1 MRIKVSIV
9 EDDQQICEG
18 MAFLIN
24 SSETAQCISVHR
36 SAEDALKQLPLQQPD
51 VILMDINLPNMSG
64 IECTRKIKALLPRA
78 QVLMLTMYEDS
89 EQVFNSIMAGA
100 SGYLVKRTPP
110 AKILEAIQEISS
122 GASPMSGRIA
132 RMMVEH
138 FRNVKRA
145 APELEN
151 LSKREQEVLEL
162 LAKGY
167 RYKEIA
173 DALSV
178 GFDTVRSHLRSIY
191 DKLHVHSRTEAVA
204 KYLQTS
210 GPSRPADSRNK

>member
-9 EDDQQICEG
+9 EDDQQIREG

-24 SSETAQCISVHR
+24 SSETAQCISTH
-36 SAEDALKQLPLQQPD
+36 STAEDALQQIPAGKPS
-51 VILMDINLPNMSG
+51 VVLMDLNLPQMSG
-64 IECTRKIKALLPRA
+64 IECTRQLKALLP
-78 QVLMLTMYEDS
+78 QVQILILTMYEDS

-110 AKILEAIQEISS
+110 DKILEAIREIHT

-138 FRNVKRA
+138 FRNLKRS

-173 DALSV
+173 DALAV

-204 KYLQTS
+204 KYLRT
-210 GPSRPADSRNK
+210 PNR